1 MQNRYSK
8 VESNTMYPPSDP
20 VQLPQSYAT
29 LDLPH
34 IKVSHVPESSKE
46 PTPVIL
52 LTLYRPNNN
61 NAFTRQMQE
70 SVCTLYTMVNAD
82 DRVKVVVLTG
92 HGKMFCAGADLDIGF
107 LGGASK
113 SGSSHGKSERD
124 IDHRD
129 G

>member
-1 MQNRYSK
+1 
-8 VESNTMYPPSDP
+8 MYPPSAP
-20 VQLPQSYAT
+20 VELPASYAE

-46 PTPVIL
+46 PTPVLL
-52 LTLYRPNNN
+52 LTLYRPKNN
-61 NAFTRQMQE
+61 NAFTKEIEE
-70 SVCTLYTMVNAD
+70 SMVTLYTLVNAD

-107 LGGASK
+107 AGGAGK
-113 SGSSHGKSERD
+113 SGGSAPGKVGRNV
-124 IDHRD
+124 DHRD